1 MAANKCK
8 LPYYKDFFPAATTAP
23 LTGRQLDI
31 LSKATPARRFKY
43 WGAVVNSLDDP
54 TMDILEKYSR
64 VKGDSIK
71 SKTRKGQTLNEI
83 EQDLANKVSKVMQ
96 QNKLESLGDTE
107 DFVNSFTAKYK
118 KGQLLSEAQREILY
132 PIVEAKRQRLPS
144 LMSEIEAATSA
155 GDKETAAA
163 LSIQLQETAAAFST
177 LIGDKN
183 AVSIALNSY
192 KRLNESFKTGGA
204 VNQLFR
210 NGDCL

>member
-144 LMSEIEAATSA
+144 LMSELETATAA

-163 LSIQLQETAAAFST
+163 LSIQLQETAAAFAT

-192 KRLNESFKTGGA
+192 KRLNEAFTTGGT